1 MLLSFVIP
9 SFNDYRILETI
20 QSIKKIKSPKDKI
33 EIIIQDGGSK
43 KDLLVKINKII
54 GDNDKLFV
62 EKDYGIFDGINRG
75 LKNASGDMIATLGT
89 DDRVFNLDYSRLLSK
104 YLSGYNFIQ
113 YDIHYTDSNWNP
125 IRFWKARK
133 ISFINYFL
141 GFQHAHFGL
150 ICSPEIYES
159 VGYFNTKNKVNAD
172 YEFFYSCIL
181 NKKII
186 KQDIIPEIFVQ
197 MKIGGNSSSN
207 LRSILS
213 ANFLIFKF
221 IIAKNPLLLFGLFF
235 KPFYKLYE
243 FSIIKIKNT

>member
-9 SFNDYRILETI
+9 SYNDYRILETI
-20 QSIKKIKSPKDKI
+20 KSIKKIEAPKDKI
-33 EIIIQDGGSK
+33 EIIVQDGGSK
-43 KDLLVKINKII
+43 KDLLSKIKKVI
-54 GDNDKLFV
+54 GPNDKLFV
-62 EKDYGIFDGINRG
+62 ENDYGIFDGINRG
-75 LKNASGDMIATLGT
+75 LKNTSGDMIATLGT

-104 YLSGYNFIQ
+104 YLMGYNFIQ
-113 YDIHYTDSNWNP
+113 YDIHYTDSDWNP

-207 LRSILS
+207 IRSILK

-221 IIAKNPLLLFGLFF
+221 IITKNPLLLFGLFF
-235 KPFYKLYE
+235 KPFHKLYE
-243 FSIIKIKNT
+243 FSIIKIKNS